1 MLHLLET
8 KMPFMTVVSHIEQPP
23 IHSLAKEMT
32 QFPLE
37 VATPSHAKVPME
49 PLSNILTPPSTTIL
63 HPPPIEVPT
72 PTIIKVLIDPP
83 PFEVPISPSIHVLIV
98 PIDKVSTS
106 LLLSYLQF
114 LPAWM
119 CAKELKSHQRQWCQ
133 SLLNQ
138 LCKLRRMISYKNYMF
153 LCNEPYLLFLI
164 YIH

>member
-23 IHSLAKEMT
+23 IHSLAKVMT

-49 PLSNILTPPSTTIL
+49 PLSNILAPPSTTIL

-83 PFEVPISPSIHVLIV
+83 PFEVPISPSIHILIV

-106 LLLSYLQF
+106 TF
-114 LPAWM
+114 IELPPISTSTDV
-119 CAKELKSHQRQWCQ
+119 CKGTKESSKTMVPKSFKSIMQV
-133 SLLNQ
+133 NKDDQ
-138 LCKLRRMISYKNYMF
+138 L
-153 LCNEPYLLFLI
+153 
-164 YIH
+164 